1 MVMKNLHSDE
11 FQRLWVES
19 RLNRLPLIF
28 LVLVKIFVAASVV
41 FYICNYLTRFKSA
54 LMITIALVAIILMA
68 LSRSLKHRSIKLER
82 MFLMNLHSRE
92 IAAQVSGRKRP
103 LFEGHLLDRD
113 IHISVVTIP
122 EESLWAGKSL
132 KELKFR
138 VRFGV
143 HVSSILRGRQRI
155 NIPNG
160 NTIVFPG
167 DNIQVIGNDDQL
179 SMFARA
185 LHDEIIADDPDIE
198 KREMKLR
205 QIRVSSG
212 SQFLNKTLGES
223 GIRDKYN
230 CMVVGLEE
238 GKENLSMITPTH
250 KFEEGD
256 VIWVVGEVE
265 DLKNLEL

>member
-1 MVMKNLHSDE
+1 M
-11 FQRLWVES
+11 
-19 RLNRLPLIF
+19 
-28 LVLVKIFVAASVV
+28 
-41 FYICNYLTRFKSA
+41 
-54 LMITIALVAIILMA
+54 
-68 LSRSLKHRSIKLER
+68 
-82 MFLMNLHSRE
+82 
-92 IAAQVSGRKRP
+92 
-103 LFEGHLLDRD
+103 
-113 IHISVVTIP
+113 VTIP

-167 DNIQVIGNDDQL
+167 DNIQVIGNDEQL
-179 SMFARA
+179 SLFARA

-230 CMVVGLEE
+230 CIVGLEE

-265 DLKNLEL
+265 DLKKLEDPSLPHL